1 MRGWRLALVGVACLC
16 LPQAACAAER
26 EPLDVH
32 VWSIVPFVGL
42 LLTIAV
48 LPIVADK
55 FWHSNSKKLFVAVL
69 FAVPAA
75 GYLLVLEWTTGQEGI
90 HALWEGI
97 IEYVEFIL
105 LLGVLYV
112 VAGGLLVHAPA
123 HPTPWNNLKFLAVGA
138 VLANL
143 IGTTG
148 ASMVLIRPVLRANQV
163 RRHARHVPLFFIF
176 VVSNIGG
183 LLTPL
188 GDPPLFLG
196 FLRGVEFFWT
206 FTLWPQWLLANGL
219 VLALFFLWDT
229 LAYRREAL
237 PPPENPP
244 DPVRLRGVINL
255 FFLAGILA
263 TVLLRSPD
271 ISIPVSQWLRQWWP
285 AIDVQVQRP
294 WGSILMLGL
303 ALRSLLLTPR
313 GVRQANGFAWGA
325 YLEVAILFAGIFITM
340 VPALDLLARHG
351 RELNLSEPWQYFW
364 LTGLLSSVLD
374 NAPTYLTFA
383 TIASENNP
391 IHTLMINAPALLA
404 AISCGAVF
412 MGAMTYIGNGP
423 NFMVKTI
430 AENSGLQLP
439 SFLGFVLYSAV
450 ILLPIFAVVSYL
462 FFVA

>member
-1 MRGWRLALVGVACLC
+1 MRGWRLALVGVASLC
-16 LPQAACAAER
+16 LPQIAGAAER
-26 EPLDVH
+26 APLDVH
-32 VWSIVPFVGL
+32 VWSATPFAGL
-42 LLTIAV
+42 LLAIAV
-48 LPIVADK
+48 LPIVAGK
-55 FWHSNSKKLFVAVL
+55 FWHSNAKKLLVAAL

-75 GYLLVLEWTTGQEGI
+75 AYLLVLEWTTGQEGL
-90 HALWEGI
+90 HALWEGVV
-97 IEYVEFIL
+97 EYVEFIL

-123 HPTPWNNLKFLAVGA
+123 HPTPWNNTKFLAVGA

-176 VVSNIGG
+176 LVSNIGG

-196 FLRGVEFFWT
+196 FLRGVDFFWT
-206 FTLWPQWLLANGL
+206 FALWPQWLLANGL

-229 LAYRREAL
+229 WAYRRETL

-271 ISIPVSQWLRQWWP
+271 ISVPITQWLRQWWP
-285 AIDVQVQRP
+285 GIDVQVYRP
-294 WGSILMLGL
+294 WGSVLMVTMALG
-303 ALRSLLLTPR
+303 SLLFTPR
-313 GVRQANGFAWGA
+313 GVRQANGFAWDA
-325 YLEVAILFAGIFITM
+325 LLEVAILFAGIFITM

-351 RELNLSEPWQYFW
+351 SELNLSGPSAYFW
-364 LTGLLSSVLD
+364 LTGLLSSFLD

-383 TIASENNP
+383 TIAADNKP
-391 IHTLMINAPALLA
+391 LHALMTDAPVVLA

-430 AENSGLQLP
+430 AENSGLAMP
-439 SFLGFVLYSAV
+439 SFLAYIVYSVV
-450 ILLPIFAVVSYL
+450 ILLPIFAAVSFL
-462 FFVA
+462 FFAG

>member
-1 MRGWRLALVGVACLC
+1 MRWRLALAGVMSLC
-16 LPQAACAAER
+16 LPQLACAAER

-32 VWSIVPFVGL
+32 VWSIAPFVGL

-48 LPIVADK
+48 LPIVAGK
-55 FWHSNSKKLFVAVL
+55 FWHSNRNKLLVAVL

-75 GYLLVLEWTTGQEGI
+75 GYLLVLEWATGQEGI
-90 HALWEGI
+90 HALWEGVL
-97 IEYVEFIL
+97 EYIEFIL

-123 HPTPWNNLKFLAVGA
+123 HPTPWNNVKFLALGA

-148 ASMVLIRPVLRANQV
+148 ASVVLIRPVLRANQV

-196 FLRGVEFFWT
+196 FLRGVDFFWT
-206 FTLWPQWLLANGL
+206 FSLWPQWLLANGL
-219 VLALFFLWDT
+219 VLAVFFLWDT
-229 LAYRREAL
+229 LAYRREGL
-237 PPPENPP
+237 PTPHNPP
-244 DPVRLRGVINL
+244 DAVRLRGVINL
-255 FFLAGILA
+255 VFLVGILA
-263 TVLLRSPD
+263 TVLLRSPE
-271 ISIPVSQWLRQWWP
+271 ISVPLSQWLGQWWP
-285 AIDVQVQRP
+285 GVDVQVQRP
-294 WGSILMLGL
+294 WGSIVMVGL
-303 ALRSLLLTPR
+303 ALASLLLTPR
-313 GVRQANGFAWGA
+313 GVRKENGFAWDA
-325 YLEVAILFAGIFITM
+325 YLEVAILFAGIFVTM

-351 RELNLSEPWQYFW
+351 RELNLSEASQYFW
-364 LTGLLSSVLD
+364 LTGLLSSFLD

-383 TIASENNP
+383 TIASENKP
-391 IHTLMINAPALLA
+391 IHALMNDAPLLLA

-412 MGAMTYIGNGP
+412 LGAMTYIGNGP

-430 AENSGLQLP
+430 AESSGVKMP
-439 SFLGFVLYSAV
+439 SFLGYVVYSAL
-450 ILLPIFAVVSYL
+450 ILLPIFAAVSYL
-462 FFVA
+462 FFAV